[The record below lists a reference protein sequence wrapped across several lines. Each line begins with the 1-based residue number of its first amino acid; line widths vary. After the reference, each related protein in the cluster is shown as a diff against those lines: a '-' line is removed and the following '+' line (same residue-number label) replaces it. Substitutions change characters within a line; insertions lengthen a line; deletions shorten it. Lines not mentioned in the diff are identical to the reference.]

1 MANNNYKVIGLM
13 SGSSLDGLDIAYC
26 NFEVIDGEIT
36 WQLLE
41 KETVKFDP
49 KWTARLAHL
58 PTQSAR
64 VLAQTHAY
72 FGRYMAELV
81 NDFIKK
87 NKLTPNLI
95 ASHGHTIFH
104 EPERYFTSQ
113 IGDGA
118 ALAALTGITTVCDFR
133 TQDIALAGE
142 GTPIAP
148 AADRYLFSGYD
159 FYLNIGGIANITCDV
174 NGKYIAF
181 DTSPANQVLNLLA
194 NEVDLPFDLNG
205 EIARSGRIVQDLVD
219 ELNAVDYFQKKYPKS
234 LDNNWIRQHIFP
246 IIQNNNSEIAD
257 KLHTYTRFIVIQ
269 VKESIRRIFEQES
282 AALSPDTSKVSDD
295 LGQGSRKSADT
306 FEVSGDKKYRMLAT
320 GGGAFNQFLMEQI
333 QAECKSFNVE
343 VVLPEREIIE
353 YKEAILMGL
362 MGVLRMEGL
371 PNCFS
376 SVTGAGMDTVGGA
389 VYVAQASSLHDG
401 IVKS

>member
-1 MANNNYKVIGLM
+1 MTHNNNYKVIGLM

-26 NFEVIDGEIT
+26 NFEVIDGDIT
-36 WQLLE
+36 WKLLE
-41 KETVKFDP
+41 KETLKFDP
-49 KWTARLAHL
+49 KWIARLAHL

-81 NDFIKK
+81 NNFIKK
-87 NKLTPNLI
+87 NKITPNLI

-104 EPERYFTSQ
+104 EPERYFTTQ

-159 FYLNIGGIANITCDV
+159 FYLNIGGIANITCHV

-194 NEVDLPFDLNG
+194 NEMDLPFDLNG
-205 EIARSGRIVQDLVD
+205 EIARSGHMVQELID
-219 ELNAVDYFQKKYPKS
+219 ELDEINYFQKKYPKS

-246 IIQNNNSEIAD
+246 IIQKNNSEIAD
-257 KLHTYTRFIVIQ
+257 KLHTYTRFIALHI
-269 VKESIRRIFEQES
+269 KESIKRIFEQES
-282 AALSPDTSKVSDD
+282 S
-295 LGQGSRKSADT
+295 DT
-306 FEVSGDKKYRMLAT
+306 FEVSNDKKYRMLAT

-333 QAECKSFNVE
+333 QAECKLFNIE
-343 VVLPEREIIE
+343 IVLPETAIIE

-376 SVTGAGMDTVGGA
+376 SVTGAEMDTVGGA

-401 IVKS
+401 IVKN

>member
-1 MANNNYKVIGLM
+1 M

-26 NFEVIDGEIT
+26 NFEVNDDVVA

-41 KETVKFDP
+41 AETIKFDP

-58 PTQSAR
+58 PVQNAR
-64 VLAQTHAY
+64 TLAQTHTY

-81 NDFIKK
+81 NNFIQK
-87 NKLTPNLI
+87 NNIAPDLI

-104 EPERYFTSQ
+104 EPERYFTTQ

-148 AADRYLFSGYD
+148 AADRYLFPGYD
-159 FYLNIGGIANITCDV
+159 FYLNIGGIANITC
-174 NGKYIAF
+174 NLGEKYIAF

-194 NEVDLPFDLNG
+194 NQMQMPFDLNG
-205 EIARSGRIVQDLVD
+205 EIARSGRMIQELTD
-219 ELNAVDYFQKKYPKS
+219 ELNAVDYFHKKYPKS

-257 KLHTYTRFIVIQ
+257 KLHTYTRFIAIQ
-269 VKESIRRIFEQES
+269 IKESVKRIFEQDSIVLFETLLKASDES
-282 AALSPDTSKVSDD
+282 GHSS
-295 LGQGSRKSADT
+295 GIKSADILDI
-306 FEVSGDKKYRMLAT
+306 SGDRRYRMFVT

-343 VVLPEREIIE
+343 IVLPEREIIE

-376 SVTGAGMDTVGGA
+376 SVTGAEMDTVGGA
-389 VYVAQASSLHDG
+389 VYVAQASSLHDD
-401 IVKS
+401 IAN

>member
-1 MANNNYKVIGLM
+1 MTKNTYKVIGLM

-26 NFEVIDGEIT
+26 NFDVIGGEVS
-36 WQLLE
+36 WQLIVA
-41 KETVKFDP
+41 ETVKFEDM
-49 KWTARLAHL
+49 WVARLANL
-58 PTQSAR
+58 PAQNAKT
-64 VLAQTHAY
+64 LAKTHTY

-81 NDFIKK
+81 NNFIKK
-87 NKLTPNLI
+87 NNITPDLI

-104 EPERYFTSQ
+104 EPERFFTLQ

-159 FYLNIGGIANITCDV
+159 FYLNIGGIANVTC
-174 NGKYIAF
+174 NAKGKFIAF

-194 NEVDLPFDLNG
+194 NEIGLPFDLNG
-205 EIARSGRIVQDLVD
+205 EVARSGQLVQALIDK
-219 ELNAVDYFQKKYPKS
+219 LNEVDYFQKKYPKS
-234 LDNNWIRQHIFP
+234 LDNNWIRENIFP
-246 IIQNNNSEIAD
+246 IIQKNDAAIAD
-257 KLHTYTRFIVIQ
+257 KLYTYTCFIALQIR
-269 VKESIRRIFEQES
+269 ESVGRIFEQEDFS
-282 AALSPDTSKVSDD
+282 RESSD
-295 LGQGSRKSADT
+295 LGQGLRESADT
-306 FEVSGDKKYRMLAT
+306 FEVSGGKKYRMFVT
-320 GGGAFNQFLMEQI
+320 GGGAFNSFLMEKI
-333 QAECKSFNVE
+333 QSECALFNVE
-343 VVLPEREIIE
+343 IILPEKEIID

-376 SVTGAGMDTVGGA
+376 SVTGAKMDTVGGA
-389 VYVAQASSLHDG
+389 VYFGQT
-401 IVKS
+401 

>member
-1 MANNNYKVIGLM
+1 MAQNNYKVIGLM

-41 KETVKFDP
+41 KETVKFEE
-49 KWTARLAHL
+49 KWIARLAHL
-58 PTQSAR
+58 PVQSAR

-87 NKLTPNLI
+87 NNITPDLI

-104 EPERYFTSQ
+104 EPERYFTTQ

-194 NEVDLPFDLNG
+194 NEMGLPFDLNG
-205 EIARSGRIVQDLVD
+205 EIARSGRMIHDLID
-219 ELNAVDYFQKKYPKS
+219 ELNSVDYFHKKYPKS

-246 IIQNNNSEIAD
+246 IIQKNNSKIAD
-257 KLHTYTRFIVIQ
+257 KLHTYTRFIAIQ
-269 VKESIRRIFEQES
+269 IGESIKRIFEQES
-282 AALSPDTSKVSDD
+282 ATLSSDTLKVSDD
-295 LGQGSRKSADT
+295 LGQDAVKSSDT
-306 FEVSGDKKYRMLAT
+306 FEVSDDKKYRMLAT
-320 GGGAFNQFLMEQI
+320 GGGTFNQFLIEQI
-333 QAECKSFNVE
+333 QAECKALDVE
-343 VVLPEREIIE
+343 IILPEREIIE

-376 SVTGAGMDTVGGA
+376 SVTGAKMDTVGGA
-389 VYVAQASSLHDG
+389 VYMSST
-401 IVKS
+401 STSNSN